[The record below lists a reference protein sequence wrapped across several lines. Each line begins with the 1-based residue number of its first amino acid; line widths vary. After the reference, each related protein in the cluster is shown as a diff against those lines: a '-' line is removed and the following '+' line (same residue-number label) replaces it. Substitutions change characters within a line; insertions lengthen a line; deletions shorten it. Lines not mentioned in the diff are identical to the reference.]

1 MTTRA
6 YSYICSPLPDTA
18 EELLWKVN
26 LFSDLKIVLPPSSLG
41 GAETLKNTHSHT
53 CLRRKFAGFTIFAYP
68 VPPILVKKSDCV
80 QQNPM

>member
-41 GAETLKNTHSHT
+41 GAEKLKN
-53 CLRRKFAGFTIFAYP
+53 LK
-68 VPPILVKKSDCV
+68 VPTVTPLCGENSRVAPSLLT
-80 QQNPM
+80 QFHQY

>member
-26 LFSDLKIVLPPSSLG
+26 LFSDLKIVLPPSSLR
-41 GAETLKNTHSHT
+41 GAEKLKN
-53 CLRRKFAGFTIFAYP
+53 LK
-68 VPPILVKKSDCV
+68 VPTVTPL
-80 QQNPM
+80 